1 MLYFSKPVVRLFL
14 SLEAHPRDRLA
25 SLALNRPTFGSRPE
39 NRPLYFY
46 LSLEVVSKAF
56 TDFFVYG
63 ASFRVPIQSASGIIR
78 EIQAHLRLSSRK
90 QASIFLTKLRGGFES
105 IL

>member
-1 MLYFSKPVVRLFL
+1 MERHPVLYFSKPVVRLFL

-56 TDFFVYG
+56 TDFFLYTAHRFGSQSSQRLELYEKYRLTFGFRPGNRPVY
-63 ASFRVPIQSASGIIR
+63 F
-78 EIQAHLRLSSRK
+78 
-90 QASIFLTKLRGGFES
+90 
-105 IL
+105 